1 MTGGDDAGGPFEAVR
16 PYPYRDG
23 GATVARHARTAARY
37 GYDGIV
43 VRAAGPPGDGRQ
55 GNDDDRGDSDGDDDR
70 GGDAGGSAGTDD
82 PWAGYG
88 PDAVADRYGIDVVP
102 AVEVGA
108 AADPERAGG
117 AVGSRR
123 TDVPV
128 VIVRGGSRAAARVAV
143 ENELVD
149 VLTRP
154 SAGDGGFDAGLA
166 KSAAANGVRVE
177 FDLGP
182 ALRAAGGDRVDGLRD
197 LRRLREVVANYD
209 VPFVVSATPA
219 SHLDLR
225 APRDLAAVGR
235 AVGFDPDRT
244 RAGLREWGAI
254 ARRNRER
261 LSGAFIAPGV
271 KRGSH
276 DTDG

>member
-1 MTGGDDAGGPFEAVR
+1 MTGPDDAGGPYEAVR

-23 GATVARHARTAARY
+23 EATVARHARTAARY

-43 VRAAGPPGDGRQ
+43 VRAAEPPGDGRQ
-55 GNDDDRGDSDGDDDR
+55 GDGNGDGD
-70 GGDAGGSAGTDD
+70 GDPAGTARTDG
-82 PWAGYG
+82 PWVGYG
-88 PDAVADRYGIDVVP
+88 PAAVAERYGVDVVP
-102 AVEVGA
+102 AVEVDA

-117 AVGSRR
+117 VVGNRR

-128 VIVRGGSRAAARVAV
+128 VIVRGGSRAAARFAV

-182 ALRAAGGDRVDGLRD
+182 ALRAAGGDRVDALRD

-219 SHLDLR
+219 SHLELR

-235 AVGFDPDRT
+235 AVGFDPGRV

-254 ARRNRER
+254 ARRNCER
-261 LSGAFIAPGV
+261 LSGEFIAPGV
-271 KRGSH
+271 KRGRY